1 MRDSTMKIR
10 QPSKIGSKT
19 TIKAFFLK
27 GQMMDDEI
35 DASFKNRRHNAPN
48 LLD

>member
-1 MRDSTMKIR
+1 L
-10 QPSKIGSKT
+10 SKLGHHGPMSSM
-19 TIKAFFLK
+19 
-27 GQMMDDEI
+27 GDEI